1 MRSNIKI
8 LSLAIACLL
17 VIAVLFAV
25 IPAIMPA
32 TPENSIPSATDSAAE
47 TVNLSATAAIPLSYT
62 VSLDVNP
69 SIELVVTD
77 GLVTAVK
84 AFNDDGLAVTLAVDV
99 IGQSAEEAVRLIV
112 AAMISEGYIVA
123 SETEPYLI
131 VTVSNGDQL
140 VVEDAAELLE
150 KAAEEVLEQQAI
162 ECEVRSAYVP
172 DQVADEAAAL
182 GLSTGRYIILKV
194 AAEQEALTL
203 EEAIA
208 LYGSKKINEL
218 MKLFPD
224 AKDAFKDY
232 NKSMEMADDDE
243 DPDDL
248 DGMTPEQA
256 AAFQA
261 ALDIFHQEMKAAKE
275 TFFSAMDTVKADL
288 KSQLAALEK
297 PSGND
302 KQGKKDYQNVVS
314 ELQDAAKEAQHQAID
329 DMKASVKAAQ
339 LKFAEAKIA
348 LGLQD
353 VAVDEE
359 PDEDGIEEL
368 AGDQDEDDA
377 EDQG

>member
-1 MRSNIKI
+1 
-8 LSLAIACLL
+8 
-17 VIAVLFAV
+17 
-25 IPAIMPA
+25 MPA